1 MLNIRIL
8 NCYEAKIQIANL
20 SDVFTDFVVTVDVSV
35 KPKQRPASYAVIRMI
50 GAG

>member
-20 SDVFTDFVVTVDVSV
+20 SDVFTDFVITRNVSV
-35 KPKQRPASYAVIRMI
+35 KPIQQPASYAIMQMI
-50 GAG
+50 DAS